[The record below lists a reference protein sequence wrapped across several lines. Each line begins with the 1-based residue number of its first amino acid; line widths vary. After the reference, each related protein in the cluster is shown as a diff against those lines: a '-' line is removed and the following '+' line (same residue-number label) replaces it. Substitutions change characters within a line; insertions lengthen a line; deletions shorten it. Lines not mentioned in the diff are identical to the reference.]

1 MTETLR
7 FVQVGKQDIR
17 FGTGTF
23 EITLADG
30 RVVVVN
36 EVDLQAIIAEQWP
49 TTKLRLLDTT
59 GTLIH
64 EIGRAHV

>member
-1 MTETLR
+1 MTETIR
-7 FVQVGKQDIR
+7 YTQVSRQDIR

-49 TTKLRLLDTT
+49 TTTFRLLDST

-64 EIGRAHV
+64 AFGAAA

>member
-64 EIGRAHV
+64 AFGATT